1 MRLNIDKALVKDPR
15 VLLVLSFC
23 TLVLLKALLSLKF
36 ESPWFLPDEVAYS
49 KAAANMG
56 FGSVYQGLPQGY
68 PFFLSIAYPSSENMV
83 AVYHS
88 MLLINSFISSLI
100 IFPTYFILNK
110 YCSNGFSLMGA
121 ITIAT
126 LPSLTLYTFLIMTEN
141 LFVPLFVF
149 SIWFLLEAYET
160 ERPFWIV
167 LAISSVS
174 LLFFTR
180 HTGIFMLAAMAFS
193 LIYYLLFGK
202 LSGDVRQRVLSK
214 RTYII
219 FIVLFI
225 SSLAL
230 FGLVLIGS
238 DQFYY
243 IKWFHN
249 YANAYGQMFLNLFG
263 DVNSLKD
270 YLVLLQNEIGYLIVA
285 SYFIFSYLFIKFFS
299 DLFFASG
306 RQSSHLSNSGWFTS
320 LGKERRHALKSVG
333 IYYLLSSVFLI
344 LTTTMSVYHE
354 ERELVGRYIDPIIPG
369 LFLFGLV
376 GVYQMHKASEKP
388 NYKTAIILAS
398 IFSIIFFFNFP
409 TPQGNALAIFHA
421 NFLKIQC
428 MAPNWIAYPALA
440 AGFFLLLNLCKNLGG
455 RWRIFFAILLIF
467 SVCASAYTYYG
478 ELIYQSENNR
488 AENQIG
494 SYLNAH
500 SSKDSLIIMDT
511 DVLKNDWYF
520 VSMTNFWTKSEIIY
534 QPVKENLSGLKSD
547 KKEIYIITLKVLPLK
562 PLAVSTRGYYLYRY
576 NS

>member
-1 MRLNIDKALVKDPR
+1 MKFNIDEALVKDPR

-36 ESPWFLPDEVAYS
+36 QSPWFLPDELAYS
-49 KAAANMG
+49 KTAADL
-56 FGSVYQGLPQGY
+56 FGSVHSGLPRGY
-68 PFFLSIAYPSSENMV
+68 PFFLSIAYLSSDDMV
-83 AVYHS
+83 VVYHS

-100 IFPTYFILNK
+100 IFPSYFILNK
-110 YCSNGFSLMGA
+110 YCSRDFAFMGA

-126 LPSLTLYTFLIMTEN
+126 LPSLTLYTFLIMSEN

-160 ERPFWIV
+160 KKPFLIV

-174 LLFFTR
+174 LLLFTR

-202 LSGDVRQRVLSK
+202 LSKDVRQKVLSK
-214 RTYII
+214 RTFIF
-219 FIVLFI
+219 FIVLVI

-230 FGLVLIGS
+230 FGLVLTGS
-238 DQFYY
+238 DRIHY
-243 IKWFHN
+243 INWFN
-249 YANAYGQMFLNLFG
+249 YRANEYGQMFLNLFG

-285 SYFIFSYLFIKFFS
+285 SYFIFFYLAVKFFS
-299 DLFFASG
+299 ALFFA
-306 RQSSHLSNSGWFTS
+306 SGWFTS
-320 LGKERRHALKSVG
+320 LVKERRQALKSVG
-333 IYYLLSSVFLI
+333 IYYLLSSVILI
-344 LTTTMSVYHE
+344 LTTTMSVYNE
-354 ERELVGRYIDPIIPG
+354 EREIVGRYIDPIIPG

-376 GVYQMHKASEKP
+376 GVYQMHEASEKP

-440 AGFFLLLNLCKNLGG
+440 AGFFLLLDLYKNFES

-478 ELIYQSENNR
+478 ELIYQSENNH

-494 SYLNAH
+494 AYLNAH
-500 SSKDSLIIMDT
+500 SGKDSLIIIDNE
-511 DVLKNDWYF
+511 VLQNDWYF

-534 QPVKENLSGLKSD
+534 QPVKENLSDLKSD
-547 KKEIYIITLKVLPLK
+547 KKEIYIITSKVLPLK
-562 PLAVSTRGYYLYRY
+562 PLAVSTRGYYLYEY
-576 NS
+576 IL

>member
-1 MRLNIDKALVKDPR
+1 VRFNIYEALVKDPR
-15 VLLVLSFC
+15 ILLVLSFC

-36 ESPWFLPDEVAYS
+36 QSPWFLPDEVAYS
-49 KAAANMG
+49 KMAADL
-56 FGSVYQGLPQGY
+56 FGSVYSYSSLPPGY
-68 PFFLSIAYPSSENMV
+68 PFFLSIAYRSSGDMMV
-83 AVYHS
+83 VYHS
-88 MLLINSFISSLI
+88 MLLINSFISSVI
-100 IFPTYFILNK
+100 IFPSYFILNK
-110 YCSNGFSLMGA
+110 YCSKDFSFMGA
-121 ITIAT
+121 ITIAA
-126 LPSLTLYTFLIMTEN
+126 LPSLTLYTFLIMSEN

-160 ERPFWIV
+160 KKPFWIV
-167 LAISSVS
+167 LAISSVF
-174 LLFFTR
+174 LLFFTK

-193 LIYYLLFGK
+193 LIYYLLFAK
-202 LSGDVRQRVLSK
+202 PSGDVRQKVLSK

-230 FGLVLIGS
+230 FGLVLTGS
-238 DQFYY
+238 DRIAYFNWFYDRA
-243 IKWFHN
+243 K
-249 YANAYGQMFLNLFG
+249 ADGQMFLNLFG
-263 DVNSLKD
+263 NVNSLKD
-270 YLVLLQNEIGYLIVA
+270 YLVLLQNEIGYLIMA
-285 SYFIFSYLFIKFFS
+285 SYFIFFCLVVKSFS
-299 DLFFASG
+299 ELFFA
-306 RQSSHLSNSGWFTS
+306 SGWFTS
-320 LGKERRHALKSVG
+320 LGKERMQALKSVG
-333 IYYLLSSVFLI
+333 IYYLLSSVILI
-344 LTTTMSVYHE
+344 LTTTMSVYNE
-354 ERELVGRYIDPIIPG
+354 GRELVGRYIDPIIPG

-376 GVYQMHKASEKP
+376 GIYQMHKASEKP

-440 AGFFLLLNLCKNLGG
+440 AGFFLLLNLYKNLGS

-478 ELIYQSENNR
+478 ELIYQSENNH

-500 SSKDSLIIMDT
+500 SSKDSLIIVDNA
-511 DVLKNDWYF
+511 VLQNDWYF

-534 QPVKENLSGLKSD
+534 QPVTENLSGFKSD
-547 KKEIYIITLKVLPLK
+547 KKEIYMITSNVLPLK
-562 PLAVSTRGYYLYRY
+562 PLADSTRGYYLYEY
-576 NS
+576 II